1 MHIYLQEICSLIL
14 TSKSVE
20 NELLLALDEGKE
32 LEIEA
37 KTVNKLLTLNK
48 SLEFAQER
56 YYNLTLI

>member
-1 MHIYLQEICSLIL
+1 M
-14 TSKSVE
+14 E

-56 YYNLTLI
+56 YYNSTII

>member
-1 MHIYLQEICSLIL
+1 M
-14 TSKSVE
+14 E

-56 YYNLTLI
+56 YCNSTIIYIYIYISMLISFV